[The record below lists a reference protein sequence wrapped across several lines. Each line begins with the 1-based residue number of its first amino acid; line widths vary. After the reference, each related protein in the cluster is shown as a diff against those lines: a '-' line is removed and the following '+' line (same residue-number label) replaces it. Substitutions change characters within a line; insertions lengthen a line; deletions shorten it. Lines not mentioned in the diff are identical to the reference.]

1 MAHQPHFTFHRI
13 NLDCFVLNDGD
24 RTVALITPQGNVD
37 WLLPSP
43 QQGGELLTSILKE
56 THLAT
61 VRGLKFTLHLPE
73 PAAVSRPPFRF
84 AVSDHGVWAA
94 IEADSAS
101 PDGRFAGFH
110 RAVITLGATGR
121 YEWALETRLRQVSAQ
136 PVALEPVPRAPP
148 ERCADQHELKLAW
161 IEYNNVLP
169 ANTGLCFLQAGR
181 KRFSRTLLTDR
192 AGVVWHFPHQHQ
204 LHYWAAGKMQSL
216 RFAAGAQAGFFLEDL
231 NPVVMVEE
239 CSLEPYW
246 GICDMYYDLHCG
258 SHVPTRIE
266 PGAEYLWRY
275 RILYLD
281 RTAGA
286 ELAGRARRVPV
297 TAADYRRFQYPRLT
311 LGCNEFR
318 SSARVDESDEA
329 SAFRPAPP
337 EKVWEPEGGPKGQG
351 ALRITQQAVRETVWA
366 AAPPSHAPAG
376 HRLRLRALGRTDRVS
391 GKGFFLRVRVEDFQW
406 RPQPGYR
413 LVRVA
418 ESPPLTGTT
427 VRWKEIEVP
436 EIIFAEPDEAHLVT
450 VELVLDGSGSGGLTN
465 LDIGLE
471 RYRP

>member
-1 MAHQPHFTFHRI
+1 
-13 NLDCFVLNDGD
+13 
-24 RTVALITPQGNVD
+24 
-37 WLLPSP
+37 
-43 QQGGELLTSILKE
+43 
-56 THLAT
+56 
-61 VRGLKFTLHLPE
+61 
-73 PAAVSRPPFRF
+73 
-84 AVSDHGVWAA
+84 
-94 IEADSAS
+94 
-101 PDGRFAGFH
+101 
-110 RAVITLGATGR
+110 
-121 YEWALETRLRQVSAQ
+121 
-136 PVALEPVPRAPP
+136 
-148 ERCADQHELKLAW
+148 
-161 IEYNNVLP
+161 
-169 ANTGLCFLQAGR
+169 
-181 KRFSRTLLTDR
+181 
-192 AGVVWHFPHQHQ
+192 
-204 LHYWAAGKMQSL
+204 
-216 RFAAGAQAGFFLEDL
+216 
-231 NPVVMVEE
+231 
-239 CSLEPYW
+239 
-246 GICDMYYDLHCG
+246 MYYDLHCG